1 MLLHDTTDLITAL
14 IEKRYSLFAPR
25 SRESI
30 RQDFPEVD
38 RIPELQSLDNEDVLF
53 CWFMG
58 CQCSPIVTSTLP
70 TEAEK
75 IEVAAKVS
83 YPRKADRKIAEFSKN
98 LPDNIVA
105 GIRAF
110 RNMNLG
116 PRVQSMLMHEN
127 TLINARLVLSINV
140 REMFK
145 TKDGKPDMDAIEQWA
160 KTAKVLNALVAD
172 VVPLCEEGR
181 LGVSEQNGDM
191 TFKDGEVMSLF
202 HAKHS
207 S

>member
-1 MLLHDTTDLITAL
+1 MLLHDTPDLITAL
-14 IEKRYSLFAPR
+14 ITKKYTLFAPTT
-25 SRESI
+25 REAI
-30 RQDFPEVD
+30 RQDFPQVD
-38 RIPELQSLDNEDVLF
+38 RVTELQALDNDDLLF

-58 CQCSPIVTSTLP
+58 CPCSPIVTSTLP

-83 YPRKADRKIAEFSKN
+83 YPRKAERKAQELSSN
-98 LPDNIVA
+98 MPDKIVA

-110 RNMNLG
+110 QKMDLG
-116 PRVQSMLMHEN
+116 ARVQSMLMHEN

-140 REMFK
+140 RETFK

-181 LGVSEQNGDM
+181 LGVSEQNKDM
-191 TFKDGEVMSLF
+191 TFADGEIMALF
-202 HAKHS
+202 HAKYS